1 MKVLSFQTT
10 QQFLLHKNYHC
21 ETKIFIF
28 SFTSSLAFFLG
39 ENVLLFLSTHFKW
52 CSPVEDL

>member
-1 MKVLSFQTT
+1 MKALSFQTT
-10 QQFLLHKNYHC
+10 PQFLLHKNYHC

-28 SFTSSLAFFLG
+28 SLISSLAFFLG
-39 ENVLLFLSTHFKW
+39 GNVLLFLITPFKW